1 MEALLVGYKR
11 VMIKDSAINAIC
23 YGAKLML
30 AGLLRF
36 DPEINNGDVIVI
48 MSTKGEAIALGI
60 SEMTSGV
67 MATCDHGVAARL
79 KRVIMERD

>member
-1 MEALLVGYKR
+1 
-11 VMIKDSAINAIC
+11 MIKDSAINAIC

-36 DPEINNGDVIVI
+36 DPEINVGDIIVL

-60 SEMTSGV
+60 AEMTSGV